1 MEITQ
6 CIILQAMDFAFKVQN
21 NNLASILSGQ
31 KLIISQFPNI
41 LLQKTIFC
49 FFSKINLKQLKKTQ
63 DIIPGQMTLF
73 QLKSQFHSGPSIF
86 PHF

>member
-6 CIILQAMDFAFKVQN
+6 CIILQSMDFAFKVQN

-41 LLQKTIFC
+41 LLQKNNF
-49 FFSKINLKQLKKTQ
+49 
-63 DIIPGQMTLF
+63 LF
-73 QLKSQFHSGPSIF
+73 LFKNKS
-86 PHF
+86 